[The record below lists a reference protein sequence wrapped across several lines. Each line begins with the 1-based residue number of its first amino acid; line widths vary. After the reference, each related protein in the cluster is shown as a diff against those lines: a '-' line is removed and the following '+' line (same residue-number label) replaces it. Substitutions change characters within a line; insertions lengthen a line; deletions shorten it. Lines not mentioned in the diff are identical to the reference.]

1 MLKADVALPEGMM
14 PVFLP
19 RRLVWLVPGCFWLML
34 RRDGCLPACV
44 LLWCLF
50 CRYFC
55 ELCLDD
61 SLYARTSCKLKTDNV
76 FWGERFDFSSLP
88 SIGAVTLHLYK
99 DTDRKRKKDKSS
111 YVGLVNIPVAM
122 VTGRQLVEK
131 WYTVSTPSSSRGR
144 SQPSHLHREV
154 PPERSRDHNQL
165 NKCRTATKF
174 QRF

>member
-1 MLKADVALPEGMM
+1 
-14 PVFLP
+14 
-19 RRLVWLVPGCFWLML
+19 ML
-34 RRDGCLPACV
+34 RVRVRLRLRVRAGACFSGVSMLPLV
-44 LLWCLF
+44 SVV
-50 CRYFC
+50 RYFC

-61 SLYARTSCKLKTDNV
+61 SLYARTSCKLKSDNV

-88 SIGAVTLHLYK
+88 SIAAVTLHLYK

-144 SQPSHLHREV
+144 SLWPHPHHRW
-154 PPERSRDHNQL
+154 SGWL
-165 NKCRTATKF
+165 
-174 QRF
+174 

>member
-1 MLKADVALPEGMM
+1 MLPVSRRVKSACLLADAEAQLWEEAQGCRDQPSLCLMGCGPLHVAT
-14 PVFLP
+14 
-19 RRLVWLVPGCFWLML
+19 
-34 RRDGCLPACV
+34 PA
-44 LLWCLF
+44 LF

-88 SIGAVTLHLYK
+88 SISAVTLHLYK

-144 SQPSHLHREV
+144 SQPSHFYRV
-154 PPERSRDHNQL
+154 PPAPQ
-165 NKCRTATKF
+165 T
-174 QRF
+174 

>member
-1 MLKADVALPEGMM
+1 MLGLAACL
-14 PVFLP
+14 
-19 RRLVWLVPGCFWLML
+19 
-34 RRDGCLPACV
+34 LPASAAQLPCR
-44 LLWCLF
+44 LS

-88 SIGAVTLHLYK
+88 SISAVTLHLYK

-131 WYTVSTPSSSRGR
+131 WYPVSTPSTSRGG
-144 SQPSHLHREV
+144 SQPSPLHTVV
-154 PPERSRDHNQL
+154 PPGSASWASAPLMVVGPE
-165 NKCRTATKF
+165 
-174 QRF
+174 